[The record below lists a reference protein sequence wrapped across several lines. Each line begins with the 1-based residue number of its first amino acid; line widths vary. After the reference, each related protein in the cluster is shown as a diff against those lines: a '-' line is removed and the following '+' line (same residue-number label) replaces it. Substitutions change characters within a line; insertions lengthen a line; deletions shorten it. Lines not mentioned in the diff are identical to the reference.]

1 MRSFGLDY
9 EISLLAYG
17 GDLIT
22 QMQDTI
28 AVYEERSTVLAA
40 DTWPKRSPVRRYL
53 ESVFRLT
60 SALQ

>member
-1 MRSFGLDY
+1 
-9 EISLLAYG
+9 
-17 GDLIT
+17 
-22 QMQDTI
+22 
-28 AVYEERSTVLAA
+28 VYEERSTVLAA